1 MAIPK
6 KVRIIPFLGLI
17 MACKANIGVICMLIM
32 LWKIRLAG
40 EMLKKMLGGFSAG
53 TELSK
58 DNYQK

>member
-17 MACKANIGVICMLIM
+17 MACKANIGAICMLIM

-40 EMLKKMLGGFSAG
+40 EMLKKC
-53 TELSK
+53 
-58 DNYQK
+58 